1 MSLFK
6 KLGKVL
12 KKVVKVAAPIVGGVV
27 GGPLGASI
35 GGAVSSALAGG
46 KAAKNAGNTAASGY
60 DAAAVEYRNALAN
73 AQGQMQP
80 YSAAG
85 IAGLDSLN
93 KVNSGDYSGFMNS
106 PDYKYALEQGLAGV
120 QGSAAARGGLYSGN
134 AMRALQATG
143 SGLASQNL
151 NNYRNALQQQ
161 IGVGQNAAGTLT
173 NAGFN
178 AAQGIGVGL
187 TGSSDAR
194 ASGIVGKSNAYQTG
208 ISELG
213 TLAGNAL
220 GNALAKKK
228 KPVARLTYP
237 VSI

>member
-6 KLGKVL
+6 KLGKIVG
-12 KKVVKVAAPIVGGVV
+12 KVATGDI
-27 GGPLGASI
+27 LGAVGTAAGALI
-35 GGAVSSALAGG
+35 GGKKS
-46 KAAKNAGNTAASGY
+46 KKAGNTAASGY
-60 DAAAVEYRNALAN
+60 DAAAGEYRNALGA
-73 AQGQMQP
+73 AQGYMQP

-85 IAGLDSLN
+85 IAGLDNLN
-93 KVNSGDYSGFMNS
+93 KVNSGDYSGFNAS
-106 PDYKYALEQGLAGV
+106 PDYQYALKEGLAGV
-120 QGSAAARGGLYSGN
+120 EGSAAARGGLYSGN

-151 NNYRNALQQQ
+151 NNYRNALMGQ
-161 IGVGQNAAGTLT
+161 IGIGQNAAGTLT

-178 AAQGIGVGL
+178 AAQGISQGL

-194 ASGIVGKSNAYQTG
+194 ASGIVGKSNAMQTG

-213 TLAGNAL
+213 TLAGNVLGKAL
-220 GNALAKKK
+220 TKKK
-228 KPVARLTYP
+228 KPMARLTET

>member
-1 MSLFK
+1 MGLLS
-6 KLGKVL
+6 KLGKV
-12 KKVVKVAAPIVGGVV
+12 VGGAI
-27 GGPLGASI
+27 GGPIGSAI
-35 GGAVSSALAGG
+35 GGGLGSIAGSVLGG
-46 KAAKNAGNTAASGY
+46 KKAKKAGKTAASGY
-60 DAAAVEYRNALAN
+60 DAAAGEYRNALGA
-73 AQGQMQP
+73 AQGYMQP

-85 IAGLDSLN
+85 IAGLENLN

-106 PDYKYALEQGLAGV
+106 PDYKYALQEGLAGV
-120 QGSAAARGGLYSGN
+120 EGGAAARGGLYSGN

-151 NNYRNALQQQ
+151 NNYRNALMGQ
-161 IGVGQNAAGTLT
+161 IGIGQNAAGTLT

-178 AAQGIGVGL
+178 AAQGISQGL

-194 ASGIVGKSNAYQTG
+194 ASGIVGQSNAYQTG

-220 GNALAKKK
+220 GKALTKKK
-228 KPVARLTYP
+228 KPIARLTET

>member
-6 KLGKVL
+6 KLGKIVG
-12 KKVVKVAAPIVGGVV
+12 KVATGDI
-27 GGPLGASI
+27 LGAVGTAAGALI
-35 GGAVSSALAGG
+35 GGKKS
-46 KAAKNAGNTAASGY
+46 KKAGNTAASGY
-60 DAAAVEYRNALAN
+60 DAAAGEYRNALGA
-73 AQGQMQP
+73 AQGYMQP

-85 IAGLDSLN
+85 IAGLDNLN
-93 KVNSGDYSGFMNS
+93 KVNSGDYSGFNQS
-106 PDYKYALEQGLAGV
+106 PDYKYALQEGLAGV
-120 QGSAAARGGLYSGN
+120 EGSAAARGGLYSGN

-151 NNYRNALQQQ
+151 NNYRNALMGQ
-161 IGVGQNAAGTLT
+161 IGIGQNAAGTLT

-178 AAQGIGVGL
+178 AAQGISQGL

-194 ASGIVGKSNAYQTG
+194 ASGIVGQSNAYQTG

-220 GNALAKKK
+220 GKALIKKK
-228 KPVARLTYP
+228 KPVARLTET